1 MHVNILHWSVTTI
14 YRDLSLKLHFP
25 ESGGCWRWM
34 LLYGQVEFLSD
45 RLTLDGAPDTSQ
57 KLHHKCHS
65 HGQSSLLSWVA
76 LFYVPQGRLYVPQ
89 GRLYVPQGR
98 LDVPQGR
105 LYVPQGRLYVP
116 QGRLYVPQGRLYVP
130 QGPKFKIPLTISF
143 VPRPTEYACQVSSTS
158 AQRSRSLRVLK
169 MFTFSKHHTDERTDG
184 RTFDRL

>member
-65 HGQSSLLSWVA
+65 HGQSSLRATRAALRATRAALRATRAALRATRAALRATRAALRATRVA
-76 LFYVPQGRLYVPQ
+76 LRATRAALRATRVALRATRAALRATRAKIQNSTYYKFCPQTHRICLPSFI
-89 GRLYVPQGR
+89 
-98 LDVPQGR
+98 DF
-105 LYVPQGRLYVP
+105 
-116 QGRLYVPQGRLYVP
+116 
-130 QGPKFKIPLTISF
+130 GP
-143 VPRPTEYACQVSSTS
+143 A
-158 AQRSRSLRVLK
+158 VL
-169 MFTFSKHHTDERTDG
+169 EP
-184 RTFDRL
+184 